1 MSIIKLLDG
10 MVCRRF
16 IAIIVLFFI
25 SNLANAQS
33 EEDFLSQ
40 KIPNIIPPSP
50 NAASLGKFGD
60 IPVSLHTGIPSI
72 SIPIFAITASG
83 NTLPISLDYHA
94 SGLKVEELGSSV
106 GIGWALNSG
115 GVISRIIMGLDDYLP
130 GGYLYNGGGQDVS
143 DYINGQMT
151 EAEKINYR
159 LSVINGLVDTQPD
172 VYSFNFSGYS
182 GNFVFNAVGEAYIV
196 PFQPLKILRD
206 SNGFTIIDPKGIQY
220 KFYEKETTFS
230 NLTFVKKGQLQPYLD
245 PQQYTSSWYMSR
257 IDMQTGQEITFEYV
271 SSVISPEYQT
281 AETRYFRNALELY
294 CPENVP
300 FDMEYSINTFQ
311 DVQITQKKISKINF
325 PNGEIFFTYKAAE
338 RNDLPGDK
346 ALEKITIKDHL
357 QPIKVFEL
365 SQQYYAGR
373 LYLKTVSELDTNNEI
388 IKPPYVFDYLNPSNF
403 PTRSSKAQDYWGFY
417 NGKTSNNTLVPKS
430 FEPFVG
436 LKSGYIYAAGADR
449 NPNSTVVKN
458 GIISKVTYPTK
469 GYTLFEFEPHVYGN
483 LGGWKDVLDTIR
495 TTQSINTVLSGSPT
509 GVASQKLFTI
519 THDQSVNIQTKLSGY
534 NTYVRLYKI
543 NNGEFIIYGQESTG
557 SSQVQIQNIS
567 MTLEAGNYKLLAF
580 NYEEEFVS
588 QISVQH
594 LQNSSSYTLVKNR
607 TGGGI
612 RVRRITDYDRD
623 NQILKDK
630 IYNYNIPE
638 EEDRSSGI
646 LVAQYN
652 HDYYKYE
659 SVCMTC
665 NGTPVVT
672 VAKYLVRLSTSA
684 VPMSYAMGSAVEY
697 SDVAVFEDGQQLG
710 GIIGKTHTKYIT
722 SKENPD
728 VIFSDFPF
736 LPPFSRSFMRG
747 VISEQNYFKID
758 GSIFKP
764 IKKVVNSYSSKLNER
779 EIPFFLSIG
788 FLRENCLTPTNSTF
802 VQNQGAYN
810 SLFYYIS
817 QTNEIMFDET
827 GNESF
832 KKTIK
837 YLYDNL
843 THLQI
848 TSTNEEESTGSEKT
862 MKYYYPDDVT
872 STSAL
877 GGGVLSPV
885 EFSAVNKLKSFE
897 KHHVNEPVQVEMWK
911 GNTLLATTRT
921 TFKEWTANT
930 ILPHKVKTSKGT
942 ATLEDRIEYI
952 SYDGMGNLLS
962 VSKSDEKTSFLWS
975 YDGEFPVVETINAT
989 SSQIS
994 FTSFETTDK
1003 GGWTYSGAPITTY
1016 KTGKK
1021 GYNLSSGSVTKT
1033 GIAASTSIPYRVGFW
1048 ACTVSGTAS
1057 VNVGG
1062 QTESLSTVWKWVEKN
1077 ITATSLNISGSNVII
1092 DELRLHPADAMM
1104 TSYTYEPLVGMSSQ
1118 TDPRGFTL
1126 IYEYDTANRLKT
1138 IKDEDGNI
1146 MEHFEYNYATGN

>member
-1 MSIIKLLDG
+1 MKLLHG
-10 MVCRRF
+10 MICKIF
-16 IAIIVLFFI
+16 IAIFVLFLI
-25 SNLANAQS
+25 SNLATAQS

-72 SIPIFAITASG
+72 SIPIFEISASG

-115 GVISRIIMGLDDYLP
+115 GVISRTIMGLDDYLP
-130 GGYLYNGGGQDVS
+130 GGYLYNGAGQEVS

-151 EAEKINYR
+151 EAEEINYR

-172 VYSFNFSGYS
+172 VYTFNFSGFS
-182 GNFVFNAVGEAYIV
+182 GKFVFNADGEAYII

-220 KFYEKETTFS
+220 RFDEKETTFS
-230 NLTFVKKGQLQPYLD
+230 NLTYEKNGQLQPYLD

-257 IDMQTGQEITFEYV
+257 IDMPTGQEITFEYV
-271 SSVISPEYQT
+271 SSIISPEYQT
-281 AETRYFRNALELY
+281 AETRYFRNALEQY

-325 PNGEIFFTYKAAE
+325 PNGEISFAYKAAD

-346 ALEKITIKDHL
+346 ALEKITVKDHL

-373 LYLKTVSELDTNNEI
+373 LYLKSISELDGNNAE
-388 IKPPYVFDYLNPSNF
+388 IKPPYVFDYLNPDNF
-403 PTRSSKAQDYWGFY
+403 PSRSSKAQDFWGFY
-417 NGKTSNNTLVPKS
+417 NGKNSNNTLVPKS
-430 FEPFVG
+430 LDPFVG

-449 NPNSTVVKN
+449 NPNGTVVKN

-483 LGGWKDVLDTIR
+483 LGGWKDILDTIR
-495 TTQSINTVLSGSPT
+495 TTQSVNTVLSAPPT
-509 GVASQKLFTI
+509 GVAAQKFFTI
-519 THDQSVNIQTKLSGY
+519 THDQSVNIQTQVSGY
-534 NTYVRLYKI
+534 NTYVRLYEI

-557 SSQVQIQNIS
+557 STDVQTQNIF
-567 MTLEAGNYKLLAF
+567 MTLGAGEYKLLAF

-588 QISVQH
+588 QISVHH
-594 LQNSSSYTLVKNR
+594 LQNSQNYTLAKNR

-612 RVRRITDYDRD
+612 RVKRISDYDGD
-623 NQILKDK
+623 NQLLKDK
-630 IYNYNIPE
+630 TYDYTIPE

-659 SVCMTC
+659 SVCIAC
-665 NGTPVVT
+665 NEIPSVVT
-672 VAKYLVRLSTSA
+672 AKYLVRLSTSA
-684 VPMSYAMGSAVEY
+684 VPMSYSQGSAIEY
-697 SDVAVFEDGQQLG
+697 SDVTVFEDGQQLG
-710 GIIGKTHTKYIT
+710 SIIGKAHTKYIT
-722 SKENPD
+722 SKENRD

-747 VISEQNYFKID
+747 VIAEQNYYKID

-764 IKKVVNSYSSKLNER
+764 VKKVVNSYSSKLNQKSV
-779 EIPFFLSIG
+779 PFFLSIG

-802 VQNQGAYN
+802 VENKGAHN
-810 SLFYYIS
+810 SLFYYVS
-817 QTNEIMFDET
+817 QSDEIMFDT
-827 GNESF
+827 SGNESF
-832 KKTIK
+832 KKTIQ

-843 THLQI
+843 NHLQI
-848 TSTNEEESTGSEKT
+848 SSINEDESTGAERT
-862 MKYYYPDDVT
+862 TKYYYPDDVS
-872 STSAL
+872 STGAL
-877 GGGVLSPV
+877 GGGVLTAS
-885 EFSAVNKLKSFE
+885 EFSAVNKLKSID
-897 KHHVNEPVQVEMWK
+897 KHQINEPIQVEMWK
-911 GNTLLATTRT
+911 GNTLLATRRT
-921 TFKEWTANT
+921 TFKELPANK

-942 ATLEDRIEYI
+942 APLEDRIEYI

-962 VSKSDEKTSFLWS
+962 VSKSAEKASFLWS
-975 YDGEFPVVETINAT
+975 YDGQFPVAESVNAT
-989 SSQIS
+989 YSQIS

-1003 GGWTYSGAPITTY
+1003 GGWTYSGTPVTTH

-1033 GIAASTSIPYRVGFW
+1033 GIGASSSNPYRVGFW
-1048 ACTVSGTAS
+1048 ARRSSGTGN

-1062 QTESLSTVWKWVEKN
+1062 QTESLTTAWKWVEKD
-1077 ITATSLNISGSNVII
+1077 ITSSSLTISGGSVII
-1092 DELRLHPADAMM
+1092 DELRLYPADAMM
-1104 TSYTYEPLVGMSSQ
+1104 TSYTYEPLVGMTSK
-1118 TDPRGFTL
+1118 TEPNGYTL
-1126 IYEYDTANRLKT
+1126 IYGYDTANRLKT
-1138 IKDEDGNI
+1138 VKNEDGHI
-1146 MEHFEYNYATGN
+1146 LEHYEYNYASGN